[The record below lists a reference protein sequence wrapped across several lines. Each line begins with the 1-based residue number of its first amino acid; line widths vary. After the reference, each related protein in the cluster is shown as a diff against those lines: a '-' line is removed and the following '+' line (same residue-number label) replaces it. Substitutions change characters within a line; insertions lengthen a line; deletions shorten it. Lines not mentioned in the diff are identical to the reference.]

1 MGLPAFSH
9 PESGISVWS
18 GHSVKRHNE
27 DNYISVYSPG
37 SLIQDHKLQFNPLYP
52 KEILDPNSRKLL
64 PVVLKYSPRGLL
76 KWKLRK
82 GGRDYKDGFVC
93 THSDEDC
100 LKKAMDYITDASS
113 DKKRILTP
121 KKLLEKELWENLST
135 MNKQELILF
144 AEQNSIDWEPEDNL
158 EQMKVYQLKK
168 KIMIKYNYNIE
179 YTTYVTLLEYIEKHL
194 DTFYD
199 DNLDQIYTKEELFT
213 GDPEHQQS
221 FRFHLSAVL
230 NRIAKAMETDDSISG
245 DWFGHFCRSGEPLD
259 IDTLLACQEKYFEPL
274 PRDFFNEDI
283 QFEGVSD
290 KLRRESSLASKSETA
305 NFKQTVDELQ
315 KYCRDLDAGAEIP
328 GLLSWR
334 RFTRVVTATGE
345 IKDKLND
352 IHTRLNNGEPVS
364 LEPHEVCFI
373 FQLKN
378 QLQKQGLI

>member
-1 MGLPAFSH
+1 
-9 PESGISVWS
+9 
-18 GHSVKRHNE
+18 
-27 DNYISVYSPG
+27 
-37 SLIQDHKLQFNPLYP
+37 
-52 KEILDPNSRKLL
+52 
-64 PVVLKYSPRGLL
+64 
-76 KWKLRK
+76 
-82 GGRDYKDGFVC
+82 
-93 THSDEDC
+93 
-100 LKKAMDYITDASS
+100 
-113 DKKRILTP
+113 
-121 KKLLEKELWENLST
+121 
-135 MNKQELILF
+135 
-144 AEQNSIDWEPEDNL
+144 
-158 EQMKVYQLKK
+158 
-168 KIMIKYNYNIE
+168 
-179 YTTYVTLLEYIEKHL
+179 
-194 DTFYD
+194 
-199 DNLDQIYTKEELFT
+199 
-213 GDPEHQQS
+213 
-221 FRFHLSAVL
+221 
-230 NRIAKAMETDDSISG
+230 METDDSISG

-315 KYCRDLDAGAEIP
+315 EYCRDLDAGAEIP

-378 QLQKQGLI
+378 HLQKQGLI